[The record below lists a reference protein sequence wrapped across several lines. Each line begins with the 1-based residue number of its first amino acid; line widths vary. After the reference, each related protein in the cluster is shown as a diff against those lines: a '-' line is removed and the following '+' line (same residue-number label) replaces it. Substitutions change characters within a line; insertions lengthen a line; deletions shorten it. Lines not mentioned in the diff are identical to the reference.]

1 MAGNKKKRRGAIRAR
16 DIYQG
21 RKKARFRGGIAAS
34 IILGIL
40 LLAILLFYGLRSYAV
55 YDEAGNAKIVLP
67 FSQKAET
74 EQGSTEGD

>member
-1 MAGNKKKRRGAIRAR
+1 MAGDKGKRRGAIRAK

-21 RKKARFRGGIAAS
+21 RKKARFRGGIVAA

-40 LLAILLFYGLRSYAV
+40 ALAILLFYGLRSYAV
-55 YDEAGNAKIVLP
+55 YDEAGNARIVLP

-74 EQGSTEGD
+74 EQGAAEGD

>member
-1 MAGNKKKRRGAIRAR
+1 MAGDNRKRRGGIRAR

-21 RKKARFRGGIAAS
+21 RKKARFRGGVAAL
-34 IILGIL
+34 IVLGVL

-74 EQGSTEGD
+74 DQGASEGG